1 MRAVIQRVARA
12 SVAVADQTVGEI
24 GQGLLVLLGVGH
36 DDGAA
41 EAEALVDKLL
51 GLRIFPDA
59 ADRMNLSVV
68 DVGGAVLVVSQ
79 FTLLADIRKGRRP
92 SFTAAAEPQSAA
104 ALVAD
109 VVRLVAQHGVTVATG
124 EFGAMMEV
132 DLLNDGPV
140 TIVMDVEDG
149 RIQ

>member
-1 MRAVIQRVARA
+1 MRAVVQRVARA
-12 SVAVADQTVGEI
+12 SVVVADQTVGEI

-36 DDGAA
+36 NDGTA

-59 ADRMNLSVV
+59 DKRMNLSVV

-92 SFTAAAEPQSAA
+92 SFTDAAEPQFAA
-104 ALVAD
+104 ALVGN
-109 VVRLVAQHGVTVATG
+109 VVRLVANRGVSVATG
-124 EFGAMMEV
+124 EFGAMMDVE
-132 DLLNDGPV
+132 LLNAGPV
-140 TIVMDVEDG
+140 TIVMDVADG
-149 RIQ
+149 RVQ